1 MSTNASRKGSTS
13 DNEKEFVTG
22 RSTVDEAAM
31 IASDDDSEIDPEV
44 ADRLRRKIDRHIMP
58 LMMSEFNM
66 VSYER
71 YDSFH

>member
-1 MSTNASRKGSTS
+1 M
-13 DNEKEFVTG
+13 TG

-66 VSYER
+66 HMVPCEQD
-71 YDSFH
+71 DSFH